1 MKKSEANLISYMMDS
16 VANKI
21 GPHAPTFEELVNLMK
36 QKHDLI
42 LVLAVMVIYK
52 LLLIVI

>member
-1 MKKSEANLISYMMDS
+1 MKKSEANLISYMDS